1 MEEKSV
7 REQIYRI
14 LVENKVSKSKFKDIV
29 EFINVCYD
37 GKAFF
42 EKEED
47 KPSSEKT
54 IVNETHSLLTEM
66 WLLCFSCFS
75 ERFFR
80 IEKANKKSTQRVQ
93 RKYYYRTI
101 IALIIL

>member
-1 MEEKSV
+1 MEKKSV

-29 EFINVCYD
+29 ESINVCYD

-54 IVNETHSLLTEM
+54 IVNETHSLLTE
-66 WLLCFSCFS
+66 
-75 ERFFR
+75 
-80 IEKANKKSTQRVQ
+80 I
-93 RKYYYRTI
+93 
-101 IALIIL
+101 